1 MKHKNK
7 IFGVITFT
15 LFLLVLTSISA
26 QNFLPHKID
35 TNLNLIISS
44 NNATACNVTYIQYPD
59 ASMILVNLNMTKTQN
74 DFNYSIASGN
84 FSSLGNICIGITC
97 TDGST
102 NEQGSVCRSITPNGV
117 VQSTAQGIGSAI
129 YLGLMMVLTFLFG
142 WIGFKLSESE
152 KLWVLGIFFLFLA
165 VLFMVYDVWLGYD
178 YHRNF
183 TGATDSGMQ
192 EIIFYIFLF
201 LLIAGLVV
209 SAFLLFTHWEQL
221 VKMIKGEIADR
232 KFKLEDDE
240 IDRSF
245 KNL

>member
-1 MKHKNK
+1 
-7 IFGVITFT
+7 
-15 LFLLVLTSISA
+15 
-26 QNFLPHKID
+26 
-35 TNLNLIISS
+35 
-44 NNATACNVTYIQYPD
+44 
-59 ASMILVNLNMTKTQN
+59 
-74 DFNYSIASGN
+74 
-84 FSSLGNICIGITC
+84 
-97 TDGST
+97 
-102 NEQGSVCRSITPNGV
+102 
-117 VQSTAQGIGSAI
+117 
-129 YLGLMMVLTFLFG
+129 
-142 WIGFKLSESE
+142 
-152 KLWVLGIFFLFLA
+152 
-165 VLFMVYDVWLGYD
+165 MVYDVWLGYD